1 MTCKHF
7 SEEITCSACRVTR
20 SIRYTSIP
28 APPYRLTVDR
38 TTGVVFV
45 DGVWWFRVETPKC
58 IQWTERVPEGMI
70 EEKYITH
77 VIEAIYAPDDD
88 KPF

>member
-1 MTCKHF
+1 M
-7 SEEITCSACRVTR
+7 
-20 SIRYTSIP
+20 
-28 APPYRLTVDR
+28 DR

-45 DGVWWFRVETPKC
+45 DGVWWFRVENPET

-70 EEKYITH
+70 EEKYITQ